1 MLDEQAKAAYRRRLS
16 DLREDLEEAKERGN
30 VERAEQAEQEIDAL
44 TTYAFE
50 QGLVDR
56 KLTARDLFHPS
67 MFEISKV

>member
-1 MLDEQAKAAYRRRLS
+1 LPWLVAENEQTEDVMGRDFWRYGVKENAK
-16 DLREDLEEAKERGN
+16 
-30 VERAEQAEQEIDAL
+30 EIDAL

-56 KLTARDLFHPS
+56 KLTAHDLFHPS